1 MQDQLNTID
10 DLLDKIDDLILDMDL
25 PLHVTRPICSQL
37 YAFYDDL
44 EGAVVEQEK
53 RAEQAAIEQ
62 EKRAE
67 EEKRSRDEQD
77 QS

>member
-1 MQDQLNTID
+1 MYEQLNKID

-62 EKRAE
+62 EKR
-67 EEKRSRDEQD
+67 SRDEQD

>member
-1 MQDQLNTID
+1 MYEQLNTID

-25 PLHVTRPICSQL
+25 PLYVTRPICSQL

-62 EKRAE
+62 EKRDAE
-67 EEKRSRDEQD
+67 AE
-77 QS
+77 